1 MYQYGQMA
9 PTGILGNTVAAYKY
23 QQQGT
28 HMSYVRQG
36 SFLPGTTVNIT
47 TSGSSQASGA
57 VGNTTAIVR
66 VAVTENTYVAVG
78 TGNVTATANSMV
90 IPAGGVEFLAVQP
103 STGNVAVLQ
112 VSTAGIASITQLA
125 ELP

>member
-1 MYQYGQMA
+1 
-9 PTGILGNTVAAYKY
+9 
-23 QQQGT
+23 
-28 HMSYVRQG
+28 
-36 SFLPGTTVNIT
+36 
-47 TSGSSQASGA
+47 
-57 VGNTTAIVR
+57 

-112 VSTAGIASITQLA
+112 VSSAGIASITQLA

>member
-1 MYQYGQMA
+1 
-9 PTGILGNTVAAYKY
+9 
-23 QQQGT
+23 
-28 HMSYVRQG
+28 MSYVRQG
-36 SFLPGTTVNIT
+36 SYLPGTTINIT

-78 TGNVTATANSMV
+78 VGNVTATANSMV
-90 IPAGGVEFLAVQP
+90 IPAGGVEFLAVEP

-112 VSTAGIASITQLA
+112 VSAAGIASITQLA
-125 ELP
+125 EL

>member
-1 MYQYGQMA
+1 
-9 PTGILGNTVAAYKY
+9 
-23 QQQGT
+23 
-28 HMSYVRQG
+28 MSYVRQG

-78 TGNVTATANSMV
+78 TGNVTATANSMM
-90 IPAGGVEFLAVQP
+90 IAAGGVEFLAVQP

-112 VSTAGIASITQLA
+112 VSAAGIASITQLA

>member
-1 MYQYGQMA
+1 
-9 PTGILGNTVAAYKY
+9 
-23 QQQGT
+23 
-28 HMSYVRQG
+28 MSYVRQG

-78 TGNVTATANSMV
+78 TGNVTADANSMM
-90 IPAGGVEFLAVQP
+90 IAAGGVEFLAVQP
-103 STGNVAVLQ
+103 ATGNVAVLQ
-112 VSTAGIASITQLA
+112 VSAAGIASITQLA

>member
-1 MYQYGQMA
+1 
-9 PTGILGNTVAAYKY
+9 
-23 QQQGT
+23 
-28 HMSYVRQG
+28 MSYVRQG

-78 TGNVTATANSMV
+78 TGNVTANTSGMLIA
-90 IPAGGVEFLAVQP
+90 AGGVEFLAVTP
-103 STGNVAVLQ
+103 GTGNVAVLQ
-112 VSTAGIASITQLA
+112 VSAAGIASITQLA

>member
-1 MYQYGQMA
+1 
-9 PTGILGNTVAAYKY
+9 
-23 QQQGT
+23 
-28 HMSYVRQG
+28 MSYVRQG

-78 TGNVTATANSMV
+78 TGNVTANANSMM
-90 IPAGGVEFLAVQP
+90 IAAGGVEFLAVQP
-103 STGNVAVLQ
+103 ATGNVAVLQ

>member
-1 MYQYGQMA
+1 
-9 PTGILGNTVAAYKY
+9 
-23 QQQGT
+23 
-28 HMSYVRQG
+28 MSYVRQG

-78 TGNVTATANSMV
+78 TGNVTADANSMM
-90 IPAGGVEFLAVQP
+90 IAAGGVEFLAVQP

-112 VSTAGIASITQLA
+112 VSAAGIASITQLA

>member
-1 MYQYGQMA
+1 
-9 PTGILGNTVAAYKY
+9 
-23 QQQGT
+23 
-28 HMSYVRQG
+28 
-36 SFLPGTTVNIT
+36 
-47 TSGSSQASGA
+47 

-112 VSTAGIASITQLA
+112 VSSAGIASITQLA

>member
-1 MYQYGQMA
+1 
-9 PTGILGNTVAAYKY
+9 
-23 QQQGT
+23 
-28 HMSYVRQG
+28 MSYVRQG

-78 TGNVTATANSMV
+78 TGNVTATANSMM
-90 IPAGGVEFLAVQP
+90 ITAGGVEYLAVEP
-103 STGNVAVLQ
+103 ATGNVAVLQ
-112 VSTAGIASITQLA
+112 VSAAGIASITQLA

>member
-1 MYQYGQMA
+1 
-9 PTGILGNTVAAYKY
+9 
-23 QQQGT
+23 
-28 HMSYVRQG
+28 MSYVRQG

-57 VGNTTAIVR
+57 MGNTTAIVR

-112 VSTAGIASITQLA
+112 VSSAGIASITQLA

>member
-1 MYQYGQMA
+1 
-9 PTGILGNTVAAYKY
+9 
-23 QQQGT
+23 
-28 HMSYVRQG
+28 MSYVRQG

-78 TGNVTATANSMV
+78 TGNVTADANSMM
-90 IPAGGVEFLAVQP
+90 IAAGGVEFLAVQP
-103 STGNVAVLQ
+103 ATGNVAVLQ
-112 VSTAGIASITQLA
+112 VSSAGIASITPLA

>member
-1 MYQYGQMA
+1 
-9 PTGILGNTVAAYKY
+9 
-23 QQQGT
+23 
-28 HMSYVRQG
+28 MSYVRQG

-78 TGNVTATANSMV
+78 TGNVTATSNSMV
-90 IPAGGVEFLAVQP
+90 IAAGGVEFLAVEP
-103 STGNVAVLQ
+103 ATGNVAVLQ
-112 VSTAGIASITQLA
+112 VSAAGIASITELA
-125 ELP
+125 ELS

>member
-1 MYQYGQMA
+1 
-9 PTGILGNTVAAYKY
+9 
-23 QQQGT
+23 
-28 HMSYVRQG
+28 MSYVRQG
-36 SFLPGTTVNIT
+36 SFLPGTTINIT

-112 VSTAGIASITQLA
+112 VSSAGIASITQLA

>member
-1 MYQYGQMA
+1 M
-9 PTGILGNTVAAYKY
+9 
-23 QQQGT
+23 
-28 HMSYVRQG
+28 
-36 SFLPGTTVNIT
+36 
-47 TSGSSQASGA
+47 
-57 VGNTTAIVR
+57 GNTTAIVR

-112 VSTAGIASITQLA
+112 VSSAGIASITQLA

>member
-1 MYQYGQMA
+1 
-9 PTGILGNTVAAYKY
+9 
-23 QQQGT
+23 
-28 HMSYVRQG
+28 MSYVRQG
-36 SFLPGTTVNIT
+36 SYLPGITVNIA

-103 STGNVAVLQ
+103 SVGNVAVLQ
-112 VSTAGIASITQLA
+112 VSSSGIASITQLA
-125 ELP
+125 DLP

>member
-1 MYQYGQMA
+1 
-9 PTGILGNTVAAYKY
+9 
-23 QQQGT
+23 
-28 HMSYVRQG
+28 MSYVRQG

-78 TGNVTATANSMV
+78 TGNVTATANSMMIV
-90 IPAGGVEFLAVQP
+90 AGGVEYLAVEP
-103 STGNVAVLQ
+103 ATGNVAVLQ

>member
-1 MYQYGQMA
+1 
-9 PTGILGNTVAAYKY
+9 
-23 QQQGT
+23 
-28 HMSYVRQG
+28 MSYVRQG
-36 SFLPGTTVNIT
+36 SYLPGITVNIT

-112 VSTAGIASITQLA
+112 VSSAGIASITQLA